1 MGTKNSCKT
10 AAVMGLLG
18 RGPAAEPAPLE
29 EGHTTDL
36 TRTPE
41 IIYSEINFYSGT
53 MLFSAIEIGRRMVEL
68 KEKLPHGSFID
79 EIKKNTTWS
88 RSQINNFMR
97 LFREYGNSNVQAIG
111 HLSPTKALALLA
123 LPESEREEFLG
134 ETHEINGEEKT
145 VIDMTSRELDKAI
158 KERDEALKAAAQAQA
173 DQSVAE
179 QAQEKM
185 AQDMAFVKRQLDLA
199 RAARDEA
206 LDHAKDQR
214 EAFDAA
220 EREVARLE
228 KELEELRSRPVE
240 VAVEADPAA
249 IEAARKEAEAAM
261 RDKLDQAKKA
271 KTTAENLRE
280 EAKRDLE
287 NAREAMKKVAAE
299 RDALQDQMEKMRK
312 KAAIAADADMVLFS
326 ELYEQTQVMVKR
338 MGGVRL
344 KKQDKD
350 PGDAGRLQTA
360 LLALIPVVKEA
371 AGQ

>member
-41 IIYSEINFYSGT
+41 IIYAEINFYSGT

-158 KERDEALKAAAQAQA
+158 KERDEALKAAALAQA
-173 DQSVAE
+173 EQSAAE
-179 QAQEKM
+179 QARKKIAE
-185 AQDMAFVKRQLDLA
+185 DMALA
-199 RAARDEA
+199 NERIAELNAEVEA
-206 LDHAKDQR
+206 KSSWASLAQ
-214 EAFDAA
+214 DAA
-220 EREVARLE
+220 EQLK

-261 RDKLDQAKKA
+261 QDKLNQAKKA
-271 KTTAENLRE
+271 QAEAE
-280 EAKRDLE
+280 KAQK
-287 NAREAMKKVAAE
+287 AAE
-299 RDALQDQMEKMRK
+299 DAQAKAQQEMERTRAEAQAIREQAE
-312 KAAIAADADMVLFS
+312 KAEKRASIDTDADMVLFR
-326 ELYEQTQVMVKR
+326 ELYDQTQTMVKR

-344 KKQDKD
+344 KKQDKE
-350 PGDAGRLQTA
+350 PEKAGGLHNA

>member
-1 MGTKNSCKT
+1 MGTKNTCKT
-10 AAVMGLLG
+10 AAVMGLIG
-18 RGPAAEPAPLE
+18 KGPAVKAAPLE

-41 IIYSEINFYSGT
+41 IIYAEINFYSGT

-145 VIDMTSRELDKAI
+145 VIDMTTRELESAI
-158 KERDEALKAAAQAQA
+158 RERDEALKTAELAKAE
-173 DQSVAE
+173 QSAAE
-179 QAQEKM
+179 QARDKLSVEM
-185 AQDMAFVKRQLDLA
+185 RLANERIAGLNAEMEERSANAREAQD
-199 RAARDEA
+199 AA
-206 LDHAKDQR
+206 
-214 EAFDAA
+214 
-220 EREVARLE
+220 ARLE

-249 IEAARKEAEAAM
+249 IETARREAEAAM
-261 RDKLDQAKKA
+261 QVKLDKARQAQAKA
-271 KTTAENLRE
+271 EAAQLTAESKLAAVR
-280 EAKRDLE
+280 LE
-287 NAREAMKKVAAE
+287 LEQAQTKVWFAQQRAE
-299 RDALQDQMEKMRK
+299 K
-312 KAAIAADADMVLFS
+312 KAALAGNEDFVLFKTVLAQFQ
-326 ELYEQTQVMVKR
+326 E
-338 MGGVRL
+338 GGNKLCGLVL
-344 KKQDKD
+344 KARNRDQQQAEGFSRAYLSLLDKL
-350 PGDAGRLQTA
+350 R
-360 LLALIPVVKEA
+360 EA
-371 AGQ
+371 VPQ